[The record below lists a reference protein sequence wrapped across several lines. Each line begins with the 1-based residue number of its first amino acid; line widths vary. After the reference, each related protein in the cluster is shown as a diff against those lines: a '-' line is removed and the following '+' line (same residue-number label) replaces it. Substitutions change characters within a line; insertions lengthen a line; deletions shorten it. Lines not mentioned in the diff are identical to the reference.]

1 MASFGSSTAHKALRK
16 MLIDQKLD
24 AVVKLPSGVF
34 RPTRASRP
42 QSCSSP
48 RRTPVAPTTCGSTT
62 WADGFSLDDKRNPI
76 EANDLHDVLA
86 RWRNRDAEKDR
97 ARTDQSFLVPKA
109 DIVAQGYDLSSTGTK
124 RSSTK
129 RSSTAPRSTSSRT
142 SRSWTLRSPPTSPS

>member
-1 MASFGSSTAHKALRK
+1 
-16 MLIDQKLD
+16 
-24 AVVKLPSGVF
+24 
-34 RPTRASRP
+34 
-42 QSCSSP
+42 
-48 RRTPVAPTTCGSTT
+48 VAPTTCGSTT

-109 DIVAQGYDLSSTGTK
+109 DIVCAGLPTSPQPGK
-124 RSSTK
+124 EVVHEEVE
-129 RSSTAPRSTSSRT
+129 TAPRSTSSRT